1 MANPPCWRCGQASPV
16 ASQFCGNCGAPR
28 NAPAPPP
35 QAYAPAPPPQPPRRK
50 SRKTLFI
57 VGGLAAVFFVGLFVV
72 VGLLLL
78 VGLAGSSGGGSGR
91 RAWSSTEPEGLY
103 VGTEA
108 GNQVN
113 FQTGGM
119 NYVVS
124 TYYYL
129 FLPGGRYCYGLP
141 RGGTLDDFEPDRA
154 GRAQNLSCGT
164 YKVTGQQIQF
174 SPRGSA
180 VQTYKFAFHGDTLEL
195 AGTTYNRVRPADGL
209 RLDGVY
215 ANGRYTNTSSPVGS
229 GGVAGETYFKFGRDG
244 SFSERGFTG
253 YAGSTADAGAATSEA
268 SAGSGT
274 YRINGNTLALDFTG
288 GKKQRVTFFVDP
300 QNPEQARPKLIYLDG
315 GSFLLRQ

>member
-1 MANPPCWRCGQASPV
+1 MSNPPCWRCGQVSQA
-16 ASQFCGNCGAPR
+16 AGQFCGNCGAPR
-28 NAPAPPP
+28 NAPAQQPR
-35 QAYAPAPPPQPPRRK
+35 AYAQPQSYASVPPPQPPRPK
-50 SRKTLFI
+50 SRKTLLI
-57 VGGLAAVFFVGLFVV
+57 VGGIAAVLVVGLFVV
-72 VGLLLL
+72 VGLLIL
-78 VGLAGSSGGGSGR
+78 VGLAGSRGGSTSR
-91 RAWSSTEPEGLY
+91 RAWSSSEPEGLY

-113 FQTGGM
+113 WQTGGM
-119 NYVVS
+119 NYVVG

-141 RGGTLDDFEPDRA
+141 RGGTLDGFEPDKA

-164 YKVTGQQIQF
+164 YKMTGGQIQLY
-174 SPRGSA
+174 PHGSD

-195 AGTTYNRVRPADGL
+195 AGTTYDRVRPADGL

-215 ANGRYTNTSSPVGS
+215 ANGRYTSTPGG

-244 SFSERGFTG
+244 SFSEQGFTG
-253 YAGSTADAGAATSEA
+253 YAGSSAATSEA

-274 YRINGNTLALDFTG
+274 YRVEGNTLELTFAN
-288 GKKQRVTFFVDP
+288 GKEKRVTFFVDP

-315 GSFLLRQ
+315 GAFLLR